1 MNNSMEIL
9 NRIEKMLQEKHIS
22 VETMTHLEWIQ
33 ARSAGKQFSMSEHIR
48 AMIYSLLTNNRRWD
62 QVERNI
68 EEIDKIFFDYD
79 KERILN
85 TPPEFFVGQIQKIK
99 CGNRNIRNQM
109 EALHSNIYKL
119 EKIENEFG
127 SLDRFVTSGTPVE
140 IADLLANSLKYKL
153 HTMGLALAMEYLRN
167 VGIDA
172 IKPDT
177 HICRILGKDRL
188 GYSPNKE
195 AGEIEAI
202 EIIDRISKETGYLS
216 SEIDAVLWLFC
227 ADDKGMICT
236 KKPLCNECKLKGEHC
251 NWNNACSQL

>member
-85 TPPEFFVGQIQKIK
+85 TPPEFFVEQIQKIK
-99 CGNRNIRNQM
+99 VNGRTVRSM
-109 EALHSNIYKL
+109 
-119 EKIENEFG
+119 
-127 SLDRFVTSGTPVE
+127 
-140 IADLLANSLKYKL
+140 
-153 HTMGLALAMEYLRN
+153 
-167 VGIDA
+167 
-172 IKPDT
+172 
-177 HICRILGKDRL
+177 
-188 GYSPNKE
+188 
-195 AGEIEAI
+195 
-202 EIIDRISKETGYLS
+202 LS
-216 SEIDAVLWLFC
+216 
-227 ADDKGMICT
+227 
-236 KKPLCNECKLKGEHC
+236 
-251 NWNNACSQL
+251 